1 MILVRKYV
9 FLFLFNML
17 DMLAD
22 LKLKFKLHA
31 SKQVIKLLHKQ
42 QTLELELEL
51 CSPT

>member
-1 MILVRKYV
+1 VILVRKYV

-22 LKLKFKLHA
+22 LIKFKLHA
-31 SKQVIKLLHKQ
+31 SKQVIELLHKQ

>member
-22 LKLKFKLHA
+22 LKFKLHA

-42 QTLELELEL
+42 QTLELEL

>member
-9 FLFLFNML
+9 FLFLFYML

-22 LKLKFKLHA
+22 LKFKLQA
-31 SKQVIKLLHKQ
+31 SKQVLHKQ
-42 QTLELELEL
+42 QTLELEFEL